1 MKAFSIRGV
10 MLGLAALGMVVPQ
23 QSFASAPQQV
33 KTVSSIA
40 DVQLVG
46 GQLKGHVVTGHGQ
59 SVEGTKVSVSRAG
72 KVVAST
78 VTDAQGEFA
87 IAGLQTGVYQIS
99 SVEKSANIR
108 VWEAKVAPQ
117 TAKQGVLMVQGDVV
131 RGQLGGLS
139 MMNLAIITTS
149 ITGLTVGVIAIDKAN
164 DNEDAIDAIPTSP

>member
-72 KVVAST
+72 K
-78 VTDAQGEFA
+78 DQHPL
-87 IAGLQTGVYQIS
+87 IA
-99 SVEKSANIR
+99 
-108 VWEAKVAPQ
+108 
-117 TAKQGVLMVQGDVV
+117 
-131 RGQLGGLS
+131 
-139 MMNLAIITTS
+139 
-149 ITGLTVGVIAIDKAN
+149 
-164 DNEDAIDAIPTSP
+164 